1 MSLPSRLAA
10 LLLVLAA
17 APAFAQSQ
25 TAPGGITVHYSA
37 LPTLQLEPEV
47 ARSYAITRSAAR
59 GLVNVAVRRTTAEGG
74 DQAVAAAVSGSAT
87 NLIGQRQALAFR
99 EVREG
104 DAIYYLAEPRTT
116 AGEALAFELE
126 VLPAGTTVPVRVRFR
141 QEFHP
146 PAR

>member
-1 MSLPSRLAA
+1 MSLRRRLAL
-10 LLLVLAA
+10 LLLVLAP

-25 TAPGGITVHYSA
+25 AAPGGITVHYSA
-37 LPTLQLEPEV
+37 VPTLQLEPEV
-47 ARSYAITRSAAR
+47 ARAYAITRSAAR
-59 GLVNVAVRRTTAEGG
+59 GLVNVAVRRARAGGG
-74 DQAVAAAVSGSAT
+74 DEAVSARVSGSAT
-87 NLIGQRQALAFR
+87 NLAGQRQELAFR

-104 DAIYYLAEPRTT
+104 EAIYYLAEPRTG

-126 VLPAGTTVPVRVRFR
+126 VQPDGAAAPVRVRFR